1 MKTKVSP
8 SIVGA
13 FVIGAMVLA
22 VVALFSFGGVNFFSK
37 PQRFVVFFD
46 ESVHGLDQGS
56 QVKLRGVRVGRV
68 VDLNIRY
75 DAQRNRSVIAVI
87 CEFSK
92 NVIGDERGAPINV
105 SDRAELQALV
115 DRGLRARLEVQ
126 ALATG
131 MLFVGLDF
139 LDPKENPANP
149 RVTDSRYLVVPF
161 VPSAIVEFQASI
173 TEILANLKKID
184 FAGISKG
191 LTALLTDIPKRLD
204 AVDLKGV
211 TEQWKKTGAQFEQT
225 GARFEAVVNGP
236 EVKRMFDNLNGA
248 VADLR
253 ATIAKLDA
261 QIEPSSKD
269 LAATL
274 AEARKTVQAFSE
286 TATAAKAFIH
296 SNAGVG
302 DELAGT
308 LEHLNEA
315 ADAVKRLADFLERNP
330 NALITGR
337 KRPQ

>member
-22 VVALFSFGGVNFFSK
+22 IGALFSFGGVNFFAK
-37 PQRFVVFFD
+37 PQRFVVYFD

-75 DAQRNRSVIAVI
+75 DARRNRSVIAVV

-92 NVIGDERGAPINV
+92 NVITDERGEPINV
-105 SDRAELQALV
+105 SDRDELQALV

-139 LDPKENPANP
+139 LDPKEHPAATVATDP
-149 RVTDSRYLVVPF
+149 RHLVVPF

-173 TEILANLKKID
+173 TEILSNLKKID

-191 LTALLTDIPKRLD
+191 LTNLLTEIPKRLD

-225 GARFEAVVNGP
+225 GARFEAFTNGP
-236 EVKRMFDNLNGA
+236 EVKGMFDNLNGA

-274 AEARKTVQAFSE
+274 AEARKTVQAFNA
-286 TATAAKAFIH
+286 TATAAQSFLAA
-296 SNAGVG
+296 NAGVG

-308 LEHLNEA
+308 LQQLNDA

-330 NALITGR
+330 NALLTGR